1 MSNQSKP
8 LKARLRKAYRDP
20 STVLVKILQGA
31 IDSLRGYSYDFN
43 KNGERELLE
52 KLSGEG
58 FREVFD
64 VGCNVG
70 EWSLTAVKYFA
81 QARIHCFEL
90 SASTFRTLSA
100 NLKGPNFVLNNMGMG
115 DRDAQVQY
123 KDYGEDSKVNTLLVD
138 ATYHDRKLE
147 SLIKTATIRA
157 GDSYCAEKGI
167 EQIDFL
173 KIDVEG
179 ADHLVLDGFAAMLRR
194 QAIRVVQFEYGYTHG
209 DAKFLMR
216 DFYKLFEQHGYIVGR
231 VQKGGIAF
239 DEWTYKHNDFRSGP
253 NYVAIRKDDAHL
265 RSVLARG

>member
-1 MSNQSKP
+1 MSNQSKS

-100 NLKGPNFVLNNMGMG
+100 CVFHAM
-115 DRDAQVQY
+115 
-123 KDYGEDSKVNTLLVD
+123 
-138 ATYHDRKLE
+138 
-147 SLIKTATIRA
+147 
-157 GDSYCAEKGI
+157 
-167 EQIDFL
+167 
-173 KIDVEG
+173 
-179 ADHLVLDGFAAMLRR
+179 AD
-194 QAIRVVQFEYGYTHG
+194 T
-209 DAKFLMR
+209 
-216 DFYKLFEQHGYIVGR
+216 
-231 VQKGGIAF
+231 
-239 DEWTYKHNDFRSGP
+239 TP
-253 NYVAIRKDDAHL
+253 C
-265 RSVLARG
+265 